1 MTRAPG
7 LRRRVHAGVAALE
20 AKGLKPCAVDILP
33 TGAIRFHLN
42 TPVLAAVVEND
53 LDRELADFE
62 AKHGQG

>member
-1 MTRAPG
+1 MTRTPA

-20 AKGLKPCAVDILP
+20 AKGLRPCAVDILP

-42 TPVLAAVVEND
+42 APAEAVAVGDD